1 MLWRHKRW
9 HLTVGVPS
17 GSVNFLAIFGIKCFR
32 HRVYTSASEL
42 KKKSW
47 SSNDLFG
54 CKMKSEMVRDE
65 ADEVS
70 GKG

>member
-1 MLWRHKRW
+1 MAPHCWSAIRKCELPGYLWYKV
-9 HLTVGVPS
+9 LQAQG
-17 GSVNFLAIFGIKCFR
+17 LYKCFWI
-32 HRVYTSASEL
+32 
-42 KKKSW
+42 KKKAW

-54 CKMKSEMVRDE
+54 WKIKSEMVRDE